1 MVPADE
7 FAAGFDAFAPHQIG
21 KAQHPPAEPMAR
33 FKQDDVA
40 ARMHQFISTGESGE
54 ASSNDDDLLGSA
66 SGSRPFSEPARAA
79 DQEPGGS
86 RQSEL
91 QELPAVKR
99 RGRFVPPGK
108 VCEEGSRH
116 MRDAL
121 VGQRAR

>member
-1 MVPADE
+1 
-7 FAAGFDAFAPHQIG
+7 
-21 KAQHPPAEPMAR
+21 MAR

-54 ASSNDDDLLGSA
+54 ASANDDDLLGSA

-91 QELPAVKR
+91 QELTAVKR
-99 RGRFVPPGK
+99 RGRFVPPGQ

-121 VGQRAR
+121 VHRVMSRRRTVGFKRVWMRGVSEEHIRRDT

>member
-33 FKQDDVA
+33 FKQGDVA

-79 DQEPGGS
+79 DQEPAEAAKVS
-86 RQSEL
+86 F
-91 QELPAVKR
+91 KNCR
-99 RGRFVPPGK
+99 RSSA
-108 VCEEGSRH
+108 EGDSYR
-116 MRDAL
+116 
-121 VGQRAR
+121 RARCAKKGRGICASLQGY